1 MQRKNFKSIIIKIF
15 CIIIALALISGAAAL
30 IYTIP
35 RNVKLSDLEGDSI
48 YNSKNYSM
56 VYNTDNGSFS
66 VSKNGVTI
74 FKDAVSQYT
83 RNGEEISSAQYSH
96 FDIQGADTSNG
107 YEIKVFMMQNGF
119 WDMEQNFI
127 FYNDRDYFLTQVTL
141 YADGEEVSTNHIAPV
156 VISSSNLQN
165 SDYKWKKSLEVPFD
179 NDGWVKFNVK
189 QLWQK
194 SMSYE
199 VGALFTPDNGSGFIL
214 GSLNH
219 DKWKTGIAVNGS
231 FGKVNELTLYC
242 GATYPRTGDEPHGT
256 VTGES
261 VSSPKMFIGVFDNWK
276 DGMNTFA
283 KANTD
288 IEPKRASVTQN
299 VPFGWN
305 SWGSVQDKI
314 NYNTAVQT
322 SDYIKNNLQSV
333 WQNDGAAVYV
343 NLDSWWDMLSDEE
356 LKAFADYCHS
366 NNQKAG
372 IYIGPFIMWDNEEG
386 MKNRFVPGTND
397 TVTYQDIRLKK
408 SDGSYYGN
416 DVDGCYPLDV
426 THPATKLHV
435 KNQIDR
441 FNKAGFDYIKL
452 DFLVHASFEGDFY
465 DSSIE
470 TGIEAYNYAMH
481 YITEMIGDNMFIN
494 LAMSPTFPYQYANGR
509 RLACDSYYSI
519 GETEYTLNAVT
530 YGFWEKELYDYPDPD
545 HIVIWGKD
553 AKATEAEARSRIT
566 SGVISGTSFLA
577 GDNFVEP
584 AGDTNEAYKRYET
597 LLINEDIVRIA
608 KLNKIFV
615 PVITN
620 TSNQS
625 ADIYKLTDGDKEYI
639 AVFNF
644 SSHKKTFDV
653 EIDIGPY
660 TATELWSDEV
670 YNGDKTLS
678 VKLNGQDAALFEI
691 ESKQ

>member
-1 MQRKNFKSIIIKIF
+1 MSKKIKGIIIRIS
-15 CIIIALALISGAAAL
+15 CIIIALLLVSGVAAL

-35 RNVKLSDLEGDSI
+35 RNVKLPDLEGD
-48 YNSKNYSM
+48 NMFRSKNYSLE
-56 VYNTDNGSFS
+56 YDTDNGAFS
-66 VSKNGVTI
+66 ASKNGVTI
-74 FKDAVSQYT
+74 FKDAVCQYT
-83 RNGEEISSAQYSH
+83 RDGEEISSAQYSR
-96 FDIQGADTSNG
+96 FDIQSVDSSNG
-107 YEIKVFMMQNGF
+107 CEIKVFMTQNGL
-119 WDMEQNFI
+119 WDMEQSFV
-127 FYNDRDYFLTQVTL
+127 FFNDREYFLTQVTL
-141 YADGEEVSTNHIAPV
+141 YSDNKQVSTNHIAPL
-156 VISSSNLQN
+156 VIRSSNLQN
-165 SDYKWKKSLEVPFD
+165 NDYKWEKSLEVPFD

-189 QLWQK
+189 QLWQR

-199 VGALFTPDNGSGFIL
+199 VGALFTPDNGSGFVL

-219 DKWKTGIAVNGS
+219 DKWKTGISVNGG

-242 GATYPRTGDEPHGT
+242 GATDPRTGDEPHGA

-261 VSSPKMFIGVFDNWK
+261 VSSPQMFIGVFDNWK

-283 KANTD
+283 RANTD
-288 IEPKRASVTQN
+288 IEPKRTAVTHD

-305 SWGSVQDKI
+305 SWGSVQTNI
-314 NYNTAVQT
+314 NYDTAVKT
-322 SDYIKNNLQSV
+322 SDYIKDNLQSV
-333 WQNDGAAVYV
+333 WQKDGAPVYV

-356 LKAFADYCHS
+356 LKAFVDHCRK

-372 IYIGPFIMWDNEEG
+372 IYIGPFVMWDDEEG

-397 TVTYQDIRLKK
+397 NVTYQDIRLKK

-416 DVDGCYPLDV
+416 EVDGCYPLDV

-452 DFLVHASFEGDFY
+452 DFLVHASFEGDYY

-470 TGIEAYNYAMH
+470 TGIEAYNYAMS

-509 RLACDSYYSI
+509 RLACDSFYSI

-584 AGDTNEAYKRYET
+584 AGDAEEAYKRYKT
-597 LLINEDIVRIA
+597 LLTNEDIVRVA

-615 PVITN
+615 PVITD

-639 AVFNF
+639 AIFNF
-644 SSHKKTFDV
+644 SSHKKSFDV
-653 EIDIGPY
+653 SIDIGSY
-660 TATELWSDEV
+660 TATELWSGEV
-670 YNGDKTLS
+670 YDGADTLT
-678 VKLNGQDAALFEI
+678 VKLNGEDAALFEI
-691 ESKQ
+691 E

>member
-1 MQRKNFKSIIIKIF
+1 MSKKIKGIIIRIS
-15 CIIIALALISGAAAL
+15 CIIIALLLASGVAAL

-35 RNVKLSDLEGDSI
+35 RNVKLPDLEGD
-48 YNSKNYSM
+48 NMFRSKNYSLE
-56 VYNTDNGSFS
+56 YDTDNGAFS

-74 FKDAVSQYT
+74 FKDAVCQYT
-83 RNGEEISSAQYSH
+83 RDGEEISSAQYSR
-96 FDIQGADTSNG
+96 FDIQSVDSSNG
-107 YEIKVFMMQNGF
+107 CEIKVFMTQNGL
-119 WDMEQNFI
+119 WDMEQSFI
-127 FYNDRDYFLTQVTL
+127 FFNDREYFLTQVTL
-141 YADGEEVSTNHIAPV
+141 YSDNKQVSTNHIAPL
-156 VISSSNLQN
+156 VIRSSNLQN
-165 SDYKWKKSLEVPFD
+165 NDYKWEKSLEVPFD

-189 QLWQK
+189 QLWQRA
-194 SMSYE
+194 MSYE
-199 VGALFTPDNGSGFIL
+199 VGALFTPDNGSGFVL

-219 DKWKTGIAVNGS
+219 DKWKTGISVNGS

-242 GATYPRTGDEPHGT
+242 GATDPHTGDEPHGA

-261 VSSPKMFIGVFDNWK
+261 VSSPQMFIGVFDNWK

-283 KANTD
+283 RANTD
-288 IEPKRASVTQN
+288 VEPKRTAVTQD

-305 SWGSVQDKI
+305 SWGSVQTNI
-314 NYNTAVQT
+314 NYDTAVKT

-333 WQNDGAAVYV
+333 WQKDGAPVYV

-356 LKAFADYCHS
+356 LKAFVDHCHK

-372 IYIGPFIMWDNEEG
+372 IYIGPFVMWDDEEG

-416 DVDGCYPLDV
+416 EVDGCYPLDV

-452 DFLVHASFEGDFY
+452 DFLVHASFEGDYY

-470 TGIEAYNYAMH
+470 TGIEAYNYAMS

-509 RLACDSYYSI
+509 RLACDSFYSI

-584 AGDTNEAYKRYET
+584 AGDAEEAYKRYEI
-597 LLINEDIVRIA
+597 LLTNEDIVRVA

-615 PVITN
+615 PVITD

-639 AVFNF
+639 AIFNF
-644 SSHKKTFDV
+644 SSHKKSFEV
-653 EIDIGPY
+653 SIDIGSY
-660 TATELWSDEV
+660 TATELWSRKV
-670 YNGDKTLS
+670 YDGEDTLT
-678 VKLNGQDAALFEI
+678 VKLNGKDAALFEI
-691 ESKQ
+691 E